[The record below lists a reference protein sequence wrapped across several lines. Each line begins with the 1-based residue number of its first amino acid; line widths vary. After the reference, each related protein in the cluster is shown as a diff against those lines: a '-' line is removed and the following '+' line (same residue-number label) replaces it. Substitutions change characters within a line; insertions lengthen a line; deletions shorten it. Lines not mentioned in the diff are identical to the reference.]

1 MVLQTP
7 GCEIGELDVVSQRYV
22 NGKSEISKARMQ
34 TISILT
40 NINIFHKKKVS
51 KTRMLFRG
59 LDYF

>member
-34 TISILT
+34 TILILT
-40 NINIFHKKKVS
+40 NINIFHKKKS
-51 KTRMLFRG
+51 
-59 LDYF
+59 